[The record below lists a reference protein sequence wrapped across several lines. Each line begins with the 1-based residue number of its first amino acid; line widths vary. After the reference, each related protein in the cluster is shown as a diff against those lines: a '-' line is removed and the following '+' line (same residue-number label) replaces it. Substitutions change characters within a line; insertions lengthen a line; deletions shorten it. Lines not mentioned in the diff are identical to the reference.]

1 MIFSRIFLYSTILTC
16 KLFMQ
21 KLESSLAEMECIIKE
36 KDNNLRD
43 QSEIITH
50 LNEKLA
56 DEAKKCR
63 SFEREGDRLRSEI
76 CLLESKVHFSYF
88 IK

>member
-1 MIFSRIFLYSTILTC
+1 
-16 KLFMQ
+16 MQ